1 LEIIASS
8 LAFNSRWMYN
18 ITMKITVKNLKP
30 RNFVAMDLR
39 TPKYR
44 KRVETSKKAYKR
56 TNQREI
62 KEMAYA

>member
-1 LEIIASS
+1 MA
-8 LAFNSRWMYN
+8 YN
-18 ITMKITVKNLKP
+18 MIMKITVKNLKP

-56 TNQREI
+56 ITQREV